1 MALPKVEGLLYL
13 DVTELDVKMARPGW
27 QSQVEVVGPMS
38 VWGATCGALDAERVC
53 DSSPPLS
60 VSPNEQVGV
69 KGGCEWVPVGVR
81 VWAQNV
87 VYATIRGNWWERSSQ
102 NVAWDVGENERGGCI
117 KRSVG
122 GA

>member
-1 MALPKVEGLLYL
+1 MVFRWTRNAF
-13 DVTELDVKMARPGW
+13 VTVA
-27 QSQVEVVGPMS
+27 
-38 VWGATCGALDAERVC
+38 
-53 DSSPPLS
+53 PPLGA
-60 VSPNEQVGV
+60 SPDERVGV
-69 KGGCEWVPVGVR
+69 KGGHEWVPVYAR

-102 NVAWDVGENERGGCI
+102 NVAWDVGENERWGCI

>member
-1 MALPKVEGLLYL
+1 MTVA
-13 DVTELDVKMARPGW
+13 
-27 QSQVEVVGPMS
+27 
-38 VWGATCGALDAERVC
+38 
-53 DSSPPLS
+53 PPLGA
-60 VSPNEQVGV
+60 SPVERVGV
-69 KGGCEWVPVGVR
+69 KGGCEWVPVYAR

>member
-1 MALPKVEGLLYL
+1 MSRRRG
-13 DVTELDVKMARPGW
+13 RGGGPGW
-27 QSQVEVVGPMS
+27 GSWVRGRSGAPRVVFRWTRNAF
-38 VWGATCGALDAERVC
+38 VTVA
-53 DSSPPLS
+53 PPLGA
-60 VSPNEQVGV
+60 SPVERVGV
-69 KGGCEWVPVGVR
+69 KGGREWVPVYAR